1 MIDSLMN
8 LLFRC
13 SHRRLTR
20 PVSPASKTGQP
31 QGHAY
36 VVCLECGKQFE
47 YDVHEMRIGKVIQQS
62 QDGGVLAPE
71 VVAPR
76 RNRLKYVLAAVPA
89 ALMLGAILTGKK
101 HHKPAKPGEAKPN

>member
-31 QGHAY
+31 QGQAY

-47 YDVHEMRIGKVIQQS
+47 YDVHEMRIGRAIRQS
-62 QDGGVLAPE
+62 QDGGVLPPE
-71 VVAPR
+71 SGTPR
-76 RNRLKYVLAAVPA
+76 RSRLKYVLAAVPA
-89 ALMLGAILTGKK
+89 AVMLGAFLQGKRHDK
-101 HHKPAKPGEAKPN
+101 TPKPAAKTK